1 MTPCER
7 FCIWRKEALENN
19 NWKDDAETR
28 YQNEYRQYDYESEM
42 DPRQYVLLEERNI
55 ALAVIFSFLTFGIY
69 YIYWFNKVAN
79 TIKIMDRDYSGAAPE
94 TIFFFIVPFYSFYW
108 VYTRGRKL
116 AVVANEKWHYHK
128 ITDDSFIYIVVAVL
142 LCSFVVIAIMQND
155 INSFAGD
162 LRSARSKTAA

>member
-79 TIKIMDRDYSGAAPE
+79 TIKIMDRDYSEPLLKR
-94 TIFFFIVPFYSFYW
+94 YSF
-108 VYTRGRKL
+108 L
-116 AVVANEKWHYHK
+116 
-128 ITDDSFIYIVVAVL
+128 
-142 LCSFVVIAIMQND
+142 
-155 INSFAGD
+155 
-162 LRSARSKTAA
+162 